1 MDALEIA
8 HLRLRAQHL
17 TGPPAPDLADVVRSL
32 GAVQAQEFAPALW
45 SVAQRT
51 SGYDEDAVRRAYD
64 DGLLLRTHALRPTW
78 HFLLPEDIGWVQR
91 LTAPRVHGVSRYYYK
106 QVGID
111 DVVAGRAAEVMLE
124 ALDGGAHLTRA
135 ELAQALAR
143 SGIEASGVRLA
154 YLVMHAELE
163 GLIASGVM
171 RGKQHTYAPLAERA
185 PASVRWEPDDPLA
198 ELTRRYLS
206 GHGPATVKDL
216 SWWASLTL
224 TQVRDGIARLGDDVT
239 SVDVDGLTYW
249 FVGAAEGERAPS
261 PTVRLLQAY
270 DEFGVAFTEGRA
282 VMNVAGHQLAPPNA
296 NTVVHLLVLDSQVVG
311 LWRRVVRKGGLD
323 AALTTAVR
331 LGARQRQAV
340 EAAFAEYAQ
349 FTGQPVDLRWTEPA
363 S

>member
-1 MDALEIA
+1 MDALQIA
-8 HLRLRAQHL
+8 HRRLRAQHL
-17 TGPPAPDLADVVRSL
+17 TGPPAPDVAAVVRDL

-51 SGYDEDAVRRAYD
+51 AGYDQDAVMRAYD
-64 DGLLLRTHALRPTW
+64 AGVLLRSHALRPTW

-91 LTAPRVHGVSRYYYK
+91 LTAPRVHGVSRYYYR

-111 DVVAGRAAEVMLE
+111 DAVAGRAGEVMLQ
-124 ALDGGAHLTRA
+124 ALDGGAFLTRA
-135 ELAQALAR
+135 ELSQALAR
-143 SGIEASGVRLA
+143 SGIQASGVRLA

-163 GLIASGVM
+163 GLIASGAM
-171 RGKQHTYAPLAERA
+171 RGKQHTYAALSERA
-185 PASVRWEPDDPLA
+185 PASVRWEPDDPLR

-224 TQVRDGIARLGDDVT
+224 TQVRDGIARLGDEVA
-239 SVDVDGLTYW
+239 SIDVDGLTYW
-249 FVGAAEGERAPS
+249 FVGPTTDEREASPS
-261 PTVRLLQAY
+261 VRLLQAY

-282 VMNVAGHQLAPPNA
+282 VTNVAGHKLVPPSA

-323 AALTTAVR
+323 AELTTAVR
-331 LGARQRQAV
+331 LGTRQRKAV
-340 EAAFAEYAQ
+340 ETAFAEYAQ
-349 FTGQPVDLRWTEPA
+349 FTGQPVDVHWTEP
-363 S
+363 